1 MKQSNINI
9 FFFASIIIMAILL
22 GGTLVMIIGSDNIEN
37 FIFKEGQ
44 EQYKVIPTSEQEVI
58 NNCKD
63 LNLTKTA
70 YCLRDNIKTFYFYN
84 INNKTYFDIETLKE
98 KGGDCYNYAKLYEYL
113 GKELDFNSTT
123 IRNNGIK
130 NIKPA
135 HRWAVIW
142 DDKTNRK
149 IDQLKVQCRQNEM

>member
-1 MKQSNINI
+1 
-9 FFFASIIIMAILL
+9 MAMLL

-44 EQYKVIPTSEQEVI
+44 EEQNIIPTSEQEVI

-70 YCLRDNIKTFYFYN
+70 NCLRDNIKTFYFYN
-84 INNKTYFDIETLKE
+84 INNESYFDIETLKE
-98 KGGDCYNYAKLYEYL
+98 KGGDCYNYAKLYEFL

-142 DDKTNRK
+142 DDKTNCK